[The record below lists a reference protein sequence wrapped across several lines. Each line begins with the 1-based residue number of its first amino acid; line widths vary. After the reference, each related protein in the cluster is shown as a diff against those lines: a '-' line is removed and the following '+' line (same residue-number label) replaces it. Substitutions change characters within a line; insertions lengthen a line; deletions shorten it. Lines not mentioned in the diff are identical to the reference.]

1 MQIIRTAA
9 EAATIPDLELR
20 HHILEVFVTVNDCP
34 EILGFIALVEAG
46 DTIAMLDT
54 QLGFSVMANRQEF
67 IQEHARH
74 FELVFVIGQ
83 DGCGFEFFIPKA
95 IDLPDLLAMC
105 VRLAIPVES

>member
-9 EAATIPDLELR
+9 DAATVPDLELR
-20 HHILEVFVTVNDCP
+20 RHILEVFETVSDCP
-34 EILGFIALVEAG
+34 EILGFVALVEAG

-74 FELVFVIGQ
+74 FELMYVLGQ
-83 DGCGFEFFIPKA
+83 DGFGFDVFLRKDS
-95 IDLPDLLAMC
+95 DLPDLLAMC
-105 VRLAIPVES
+105 VELAVKP